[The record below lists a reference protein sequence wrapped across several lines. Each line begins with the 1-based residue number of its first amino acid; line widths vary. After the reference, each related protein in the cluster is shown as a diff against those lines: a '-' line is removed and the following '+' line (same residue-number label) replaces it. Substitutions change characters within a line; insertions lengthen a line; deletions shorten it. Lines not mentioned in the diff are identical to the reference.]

1 MTLELS
7 DVISAHVSVRFI
19 SNRDV
24 NEKRNSLLH
33 RRNIDGYSR
42 QSLHIFQRGKIVPL
56 PKTIEAIFNFAQF
69 KKQSYLILVE
79 KKRVANFMANKLSET
94 IFEKVGGIIE
104 ARIAPET
111 LKGFHTKNP
120 EGTKITVFDNVDIP
134 NVDKLSL
141 YEPDLVGTTLFDEYA
156 KHGDLWYIVARA
168 REYGYVAGV
177 TRDASV
183 TVFDLTDKN
192 KYLEYVTK
200 EIIPLILETI
210 S

>member
-1 MTLELS
+1 MTLKLS

-69 KKQSYLILVE
+69 KKQLYLILVE
-79 KKRVANFMANKLSET
+79 KKRVANFMANKLSKI
-94 IFEKVGGIIE
+94 IFEKVGGVIE
-104 ARIAPET
+104 ARVAPET
-111 LKGFHTKNP
+111 LRGFHTKNP
-120 EGTKITVFDNVDIP
+120 EDTKITLFDNVDIP
-134 NVDKLSL
+134 NVHKLSL
-141 YEPDLVGTTLFDEYA
+141 V
-156 KHGDLWYIVARA
+156 
-168 REYGYVAGV
+168 
-177 TRDASV
+177 
-183 TVFDLTDKN
+183 
-192 KYLEYVTK
+192 
-200 EIIPLILETI
+200 LETI